1 LPCFYLL
8 MGPDEE
14 LDLARAELAAL
25 AGCVSSGRV
34 AIGAAAA
41 DVSRSAYIR
50 LSADQ
55 LAVGANWPELRRAIT
70 RLDLH
75 CNRYRTEVFRPGPKM
90 AVSTTGLQKSI
101 ADLISGYPDLGDP
114 RVKFALIVT
123 QSSWRFG
130 TIISRST
137 QRWRRHS
144 KRPHYYS
151 HGLPPQ
157 IARALVNLVAAP
169 GDSLLDPCCGS
180 GTVVAEALS
189 DGIRAWGVEVY
200 PSLASQ
206 AAANLRSLSLP
217 ANVIVADA
225 RTIRG
230 NFDAAVID
238 FPYGHSGPVDE
249 GLYRDVLI
257 NLRDQVDRMA
267 LVFGCGQRPLLEE
280 LGLVVIQ
287 QASVA
292 KGQLT
297 RHIYVVSTK
306 KEQQPVR

>member
-1 LPCFYLL
+1 
-8 MGPDEE
+8 
-14 LDLARAELAAL
+14 
-25 AGCVSSGRV
+25 
-34 AIGAAAA
+34 
-41 DVSRSAYIR
+41 
-50 LSADQ
+50 
-55 LAVGANWPELRRAIT
+55 
-70 RLDLH
+70 
-75 CNRYRTEVFRPGPKM
+75 
-90 AVSTTGLQKSI
+90 LQKSI
-101 ADLISGYPDLGDP
+101 ADLISGHPDLDDP

-123 QSSWRFG
+123 QNSWRFG
-130 TIISRST
+130 IIISRST
-137 QRWRRHS
+137 QRWRHHR

-180 GTVVAEALS
+180 GTVVAEALA
-189 DGIRAWGVEVY
+189 DGIRAWGVEIY

-206 AAANLRSLSLP
+206 AAANLRSLGLP
-217 ANVIVADA
+217 ANIMVGDA

-230 NFDAAVID
+230 NFDAAVLD

-267 LVFGCGQRPLLEE
+267 LVFGRDQRPLLEE
-280 LGLVVIQ
+280 LGLVVTQ
-287 QASVA
+287 QASVP